1 MVKRAL
7 LARRPGLPA
16 RGRLRPGR
24 GHDDHAH
31 RQRPESAQRHDRLG
45 RHGHVHECRRQAA
58 FGGDPAPLEGEPG
71 RSLPG
76 GTFEQVFDGRRGN
89 YLFRQKG
96 GGGPNTTA
104 SIIVDVPGTVTL
116 ATSASVVDYGKSLR
130 LSGKSSYP
138 GTPVK
143 IAQRAP
149 GSGSMWLAV
158 STVTAAADGSYSLE
172 VEPKLGARFRAQVA
186 ADQLLSDPVLI
197 SVRPVLTVRTTA
209 RRTKAGRQITVIGRV
224 TPAKAATNMDLE
236 RYDPRRRRWFTQ
248 AKGRVRSSGGVTFKW
263 TAKKGVSRLRVA
275 VKPLS
280 LGGGWAPAVSSFVT
294 VTAD

>member
-7 LARRPGLPA
+7 LALGLVSLLGAGYALGAGMTVTLTANGPDPRNVTIGWGDTVTFTNA
-16 RGRLRPGR
+16 DDKPHAVEIPRLSTES
-24 GHDDHAH
+24 
-31 RQRPESAQRHDRLG
+31 PEIPS
-45 RHGHVHECRRQAA
+45 
-58 FGGDPAPLEGEPG
+58 
-71 RSLPG
+71 G
-76 GTFEQVFDGRRGN
+76 GTFQQVFDGRRGN
-89 YLFRQKG
+89 YLFRQRG

-116 ATSASVVDYGKSLR
+116 VTSASVIDYGKSLR

-143 IAQRAP
+143 IVQRAP
-149 GSGSMWLAV
+149 GSGTMWVPV

-197 SVRPVLTVRTTA
+197 SVRPILTVRTTA
-209 RRTKAGRQITVIGRV
+209 RRTKTGRQITVIGRV
-224 TPAKAATNMDLE
+224 TPAKAATSLDLE

-248 AKGRVRSSGGVTFKW
+248 AKGRVRASGGVTFKW
-263 TAKKGVSRLRVA
+263 KATKGVSRLRVA

-280 LGGGWAPAVSSFVT
+280 LSGGWAPAASTFVT
-294 VTAD
+294 VTAI

>member
-7 LARRPGLPA
+7 LALGLLSLLGTGFALAAGMTVTLTANGPTPRNVTIGWGDTVTFTNA
-16 RGRLRPGR
+16 DDKPHAVEIPRLSKES
-24 GHDDHAH
+24 
-31 RQRPESAQRHDRLG
+31 PEIPS
-45 RHGHVHECRRQAA
+45 
-58 FGGDPAPLEGEPG
+58 
-71 RSLPG
+71 G

-104 SIIVDVPGTVTL
+104 SIIVNIPGTVTL
-116 ATSASVVDYGKSLR
+116 ATSAAVVDYGKSLK

-143 IAQRAP
+143 VAQRAP
-149 GSGSMWLAV
+149 GSGTMWLAV
-158 STVTAAADGSYSLE
+158 STVTAAEDGSYSLE
-172 VEPKLGARFRAQVA
+172 IQPKLGARFRAQVA

-197 SVRPVLTVRTTA
+197 SVRPVVTVRTTA
-209 RRTKAGRQITVIGRV
+209 RRTKAGRRITVIGRV
-224 TPAKAATNMDLE
+224 TPARAATTMDLE

-280 LGGGWAPAVSSFVT
+280 LGGGWAPAASSFVT